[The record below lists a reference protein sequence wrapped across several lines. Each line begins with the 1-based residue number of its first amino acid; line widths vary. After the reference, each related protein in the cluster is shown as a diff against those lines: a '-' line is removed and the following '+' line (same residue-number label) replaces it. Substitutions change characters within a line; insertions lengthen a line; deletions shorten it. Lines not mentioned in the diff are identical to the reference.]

1 MATIRRFGNTVE
13 KEIRVPHPLSIHP
26 CRRTNVETPGSRK
39 QACGR
44 ESGSQLAGGQS
55 AVAVGNRASKLAG
68 RSSRKQ
74 ACGNLEFVHFGTLQ
88 QKSHPSPL
96 WGRGWTATRAFTSGG
111 GTGEGVKT
119 PTCLTPCFRYRPS
132 HGYHF
137 FHKQLWR
144 FENHADGDRGP
155 YQSAPPC
162 GRGSA
167 FSGKDVENSRFR
179 PPHPSRPG

>member
-1 MATIRRFGNTVE
+1 MRSTLSPKGAREGNSRFASSLHQFLPSH
-13 KEIRVPHPLSIHP
+13 K
-26 CRRTNVETPGSRK
+26 CRNSRFPQASLREGKRQPACWRPKCGRGWKSRK

-44 ESGSQLAGGQS
+44 
-55 AVAVGNRASKLAG
+55 
-68 RSSRKQ
+68 
-74 ACGNLEFVHFGTLQ
+74 LEFLHFGTLQ

-132 HGYHF
+132 HGHHF

-144 FENHADGDRGP
+144 FENHADGVHGP

-167 FSGKDVENSRFR
+167 SSGKDVEDSRFR
-179 PPHPSRPG
+179 PPHPSRPRW